1 MSAKEY
7 NLWIA
12 EYNIEPHGED
22 RADIRSGMIVQSIR
36 VPYSKNEVK
45 LKDCIMDFEPPKKT
59 GWKQWQESLKARTI
73 AQGGKVSN
81 GND

>member
-22 RADIRSGMIVQSIR
+22 RSDIRAGTIVKSNLI
-36 VPYSKNEVK
+36 PHSKKDIE
-45 LKDCIMDFEPPKKT
+45 LKDCMINFEPPKKQT
-59 GWKQWQESLKARTI
+59 PAEMFEMLKGHTA
-73 AQGGKVSN
+73 AMGGKVK
-81 GND
+81 

>member
-22 RADIRSGMIVQSIR
+22 RADIRSGMIVQSNLAPHTKKDI
-36 VPYSKNEVK
+36 K
-45 LKDCIMDFEPPKKT
+45 LKDCVLNFEPPKKQT
-59 GWKQWQESLKARTI
+59 PKEMCAMLKGYTA
-73 AQGGKVSN
+73 AMGGKVE
-81 GND
+81 